1 MENQNIVVA
10 KLSKPKKPLKVAVLG
25 YGYWGPHIA
34 RNLSQIGGFTLS
46 AIIDF
51 ASDKRIKATSVYPGV
66 STYETFDE
74 ALVNV
79 ELDAVIIATPT
90 SSHFALTRQA
100 LENDLHVI
108 VEKPLTANTIEA
120 QFLTE
125 LANTKKLVMMVDH
138 TYLFTPAVAKIKE
151 LVESGE
157 VGELVYFDSTRV
169 NLGLFQPDVSVLWDL
184 AVHDIAIL
192 QHVTGRFPTSVSA
205 TGGRHKST
213 KYDAASFMTLHFED
227 LFFAHIN
234 VSWLSPMKIRRLV
247 LSGTKKTI
255 LFDDMLADER
265 IRIYD
270 VGVDLGES
278 DLLQYRLGDV
288 AIPKLNNSEA
298 LRTELEHFLECIM
311 TGRQSWSSGRF
322 GTSVVSCLEAAEKSV
337 TSNGRQIFI
346 DQIL

>member
-1 MENQNIVVA
+1 MVLAV
-10 KLSKPKKPLKVAVLG
+10 KVSSESNLIRTAIIG
-25 YGYWGPHIA
+25 FGYWGPHIA
-34 RNLSQIGGFTLS
+34 RNLSQIAGFTLS
-46 AIIDF
+46 AIVDC
-51 ASDKRIKATSVYPGV
+51 SLDKRIKANKVYDGV
-66 STYETFDE
+66 PTFSTFDE
-74 ALVNV
+74 VLANV

-90 SSHFALTRQA
+90 RSHFALTRQA
-100 LENDLHVI
+100 LDYNLHVI
-108 VEKPLTANTIEA
+108 VEKPLTANTNEA

-125 LANTKKLVMMVDH
+125 LANAKKLVMMVDH

-157 VGELVYFDSTRV
+157 LGELIYFDSTRV

-205 TGGRHKST
+205 SGGRHKST

-247 LSGTKKTI
+247 LSGSKKTI

-270 VGVDLGES
+270 AGVDLNES

-288 AIPKLNNSEA
+288 VIPKLNNSEA

-311 TGRQSWSSGRF
+311 TGCQAWSSGRF
-322 GTSVVSCLEAAEKSV
+322 ATRVVSCLEAAEKSV
-337 TSNGRQIFI
+337 ASNGRQILI